1 MGTLEEAMAEAV
13 ALSDETLIEPINDI
27 LFVNPEERKIEI
39 PETELLLGV
48 YSDRNVERKY
58 FKCPRIIGDNIDLSL
73 CYMFINYVSSSGTI
87 GQQQCNDVKLDE
99 TGNYITFSWLLSGNV
114 FDKNIDSKVYFSV
127 QICMYQQSKHQ

>member
-13 ALSDETLIEPINDI
+13 TLSDETLIEPINDI

-58 FKCPRIIGDNIDLSL
+58 F
-73 CYMFINYVSSSGTI
+73 
-87 GQQQCNDVKLDE
+87 
-99 TGNYITFSWLLSGNV
+99 
-114 FDKNIDSKVYFSV
+114 
-127 QICMYQQSKHQ
+127 